1 MLVVLDVMGFSLA
14 AFERIGAQLI
24 SPSVDGVL
32 TTGAIGGLK
41 LACLLV
47 ALLLLLLWAD
57 LTSPRGLLESEKLKV
72 LRIADWILLCAAVFV
87 GIGISGVIQKALVD
101 WALSPFLGF

>member
-1 MLVVLDVMGFSLA
+1 MLVVVDVMGIILA
-14 AFERIGAQLI
+14 ALERIS
-24 SPSVDGVL
+24 SPLLSSALSDVL
-32 TTGAIGGLK
+32 PTGAIGGLK
-41 LACLLV
+41 LACLLA

-72 LRIADWILLCAAVFV
+72 SRIANWVLLCAAIFV
-87 GIGISGVIQKALVD
+87 GIGISGVMQKALVD